1 MSSHV
6 GQEDVLHHLAA
17 PRPCPSIAAA
27 AISLALLSM
36 TSPPCVAQTVFGTVV
51 ADATGMPVDSAAVVL
66 RSLDGSRS
74 AGAAVDGRGLF
85 SLDAPTSGCYRLSV
99 VLPREVITA
108 ALLSLDSG
116 DTTSFHISVAV
127 QDVVAGAAP
136 APVGGVTGRV
146 VDSWDGRPVAGA
158 SVSLAGVPGSTHT
171 DSDGRFHVPGVP
183 AGRYEVTV
191 ERTGYLPL
199 RGQVEVEIDRMLEV
213 NVSLHPEATMAGRLP
228 LDESLDEREE
238 GRGSS
243 DAKTT
248 PGYCT
253 DTSDRVIASVVL
265 GG

>member
-1 MSSHV
+1 M
-6 GQEDVLHHLAA
+6 HHLPA

-27 AISLALLSM
+27 AIFLALLSM

-51 ADATGMPVDSAAVVL
+51 ADATGMPVDSAGVIL

-74 AGAAVDGRGLF
+74 AAAAIDGRGLF
-85 SLDAPTSGCYRLSV
+85 SLDAPTAGCYRLSV

-136 APVGGVTGRV
+136 APVGGVSGRV
-146 VDSWDGRPVAGA
+146 VDSVDGRPVAGA
-158 SVSLAGVPGSTHT
+158 SLSLAGVPGSTHT
-171 DSDGRFHVPGVP
+171 DPDGRFHVPGVP

-199 RGQVEVEIDRMLEV
+199 RGQVDVEIDHMLEV
-213 NVSLHPEATMAGRLP
+213 NVSLHPEATMMGHLP
-228 LDESLDEREE
+228 RNESLDEREE
-238 GRGSS
+238 GRGPPG
-243 DAKTT
+243 AKTT

-253 DTSDRVIASVVL
+253 DTSDGVIASVL
-265 GG
+265 GGLRQH

>member
-1 MSSHV
+1 M
-6 GQEDVLHHLAA
+6 HHLTA

-51 ADATGMPVDSAAVVL
+51 ADATGMPVDSAGVLL

-74 AGAAVDGRGLF
+74 AAAAVDGRGLF

-183 AGRYEVTV
+183 AGRYEVTA

-199 RGQVEVEIDRMLEV
+199 RGEVEVEIDRMLEV
-213 NVSLHPEATMAGRLP
+213 NISLHHEATMAGRLP
-228 LDESLDEREE
+228 RAESIEGSDEA
-238 GRGSS
+238 RGSPG
-243 DAKTT
+243 AKTT
-248 PGYCT
+248 SGYCT
-253 DTSDRVIASVVL
+253 DASDRTIAS
-265 GG
+265 GTQTMSDA